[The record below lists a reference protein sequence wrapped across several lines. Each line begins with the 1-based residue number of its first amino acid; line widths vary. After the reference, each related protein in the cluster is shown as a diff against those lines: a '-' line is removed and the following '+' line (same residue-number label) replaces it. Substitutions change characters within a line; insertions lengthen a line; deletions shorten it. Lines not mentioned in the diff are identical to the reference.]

1 MLLISSSWRLLLLLD
16 LILLLLFLL
25 INFVISRFLVR
36 LLENL
41 RQWVI
46 KREYIVRNLGHFSSS
61 SRFSR
66 RIDHVSEVKRRP
78 VPISLITWD
87 VSAICVETE
96 WCNPLRVDVHILV
109 ILPTPALVMQEE
121 QWLPAL
127 RLDLQLDDRLAP
139 DVLCV

>member
-25 INFVISRFLVR
+25 INFVISRFFVR

-46 KREYIVRNLGHFSSS
+46 EREYIVRNLGHFNSS

-66 RIDHVSEVKRRP
+66 RIDHVCEVKSRP
-78 VPISLITWD
+78 VPISLIPRD
-87 VSAICVETE
+87 ISAICV
-96 WCNPLRVDVHILV
+96 
-109 ILPTPALVMQEE
+109 
-121 QWLPAL
+121 
-127 RLDLQLDDRLAP
+127 
-139 DVLCV
+139 